1 MAIDAVSRYLEGV
14 GARRLADGEW
24 GLTVAD
30 EHPLDIGIRVVDG
43 LVRIQAFAV
52 PATDAPAS
60 EDVLHWNRAARLI
73 RFSRTRDGDIWV
85 QADLFATA
93 ADARALDQLL
103 GLIVE
108 AARAAR
114 SAVYSETRVGDANR
128 WLARKQA

>member
-1 MAIDAVSRYLEGV
+1 VAIDAVSRYLEGV

-52 PATDAPAS
+52 PAADAPAS
-60 EDVLHWNRAARLI
+60 DDVLHWNRTTRI
-73 RFSRTRDGDIWV
+73 VRFSRTRTGDVWV
-85 QADLFATA
+85 QAELFVDA
-93 ADARALDQLL
+93 AGSLDSIL
-103 GLIVE
+103 GLVVE

-114 SAVYSETRVGDANR
+114 NVAYPETRLGDANR